1 MEPETLFVSS
11 NSPVGKLG
19 SAIAHAVY
27 EKRDVQLRA
36 IGAGAVSQAV
46 KAIAVARGY
55 VAPRGVDLLVR
66 IGFEDVRMPDKLVT
80 GLTFRIIAG

>member
-19 SAIAHAVY
+19 SAIAHSVY
-27 EKRDVQLRA
+27 EKRDIQLRA
-36 IGAGAVSQAV
+36 IGAGAISQAV

-55 VAPRGVDLLVR
+55 VAPRGADLLVR
-66 IGFEDVRMPDKLVT
+66 VGFADVQMPDKMVT
-80 GLTFRIIAG
+80 AMIFQIIVR